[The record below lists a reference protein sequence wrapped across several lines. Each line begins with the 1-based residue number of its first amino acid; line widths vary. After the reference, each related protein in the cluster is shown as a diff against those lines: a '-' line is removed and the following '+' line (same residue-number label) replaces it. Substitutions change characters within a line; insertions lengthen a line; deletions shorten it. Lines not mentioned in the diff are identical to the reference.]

1 MDKKIIIML
10 VVVIVCCCC
19 CCCLSL
25 SATST
30 AIVMA
35 GGDTCEDYCD
45 KDGTDTCEEDSD
57 EEEDDD
63 KYTCTC
69 NAGYGGNKCEELVCD
84 SAAKADCNETG
95 TTKQGTCIVSE
106 PNAETYTCECERGYS
121 GEKCST
127 ALALKNTSTCTGKCA
142 NESDCVGD
150 LTEVLTT
157 SVLCG
162 AGQRQCTDATGTQ
175 LDITDQTACL
185 APKHTWTA
193 GSCSDGTSEETACET
208 ASVNTWTAGSCS
220 SGSDSGPCEAAG
232 ETWTP
237 AACSDPSL
245 TTEAECL
252 VPKHTWTAGSCS
264 DGSSTEAICETV
276 SMNVWDDSAAAYS
289 WSPAGYCKS
298 STGTRTSD
306 VNISTCEGR
315 AGHVW
320 RPSSKTVQKTGLSG
334 YCSGSTCTIDECCTT
349 PPSSSR

>member
-69 NAGYGGNKCEELVCD
+69 NAGYGGNKCDTLVCD

-106 PNAETYTCECERGYS
+106 PNSKTPTCECERGYS
-121 GEKCST
+121 GEKCDT

-150 LTEVLTT
+150 LTEALTT

-175 LDITDQTACL
+175 LDITSQTVCL
-185 APKHTWTA
+185 
-193 GSCSDGTSEETACET
+193 D
-208 ASVNTWTAGSCS
+208 
-220 SGSDSGPCEAAG
+220 
-232 ETWTP
+232 
-237 AACSDPSL
+237 
-245 TTEAECL
+245 
-252 VPKHTWTAGSCS
+252 PKHTWTAGSCS

-276 SMNVWDDSAAAYS
+276 SMNVWDDSAGAYS

-306 VNISTCEGR
+306 VNKSTCEG